1 MTDGQFSCGNVCS
14 VSQLRTPLMLK
25 RLEGN
30 ENIIPPKLRE
40 LAAHDRKKE
49 TQYCET
55 LYTYLTCSCSL
66 KKTCDMLFT
75 HRNTILYRIKR
86 IREDFGIPL
95 DDPAS
100 HTELLIGTSLILL
113 KTKGPFFFRPVD
125 TPNRIPMP
133 DTEC

>member
-1 MTDGQFSCGNVCS
+1 
-14 VSQLRTPLMLK
+14 
-25 RLEGN
+25 
-30 ENIIPPKLRE
+30 
-40 LAAHDRKKE
+40 
-49 TQYCET
+49 
-55 LYTYLTCSCSL
+55 
-66 KKTCDMLFT
+66 MLFT

>member
-1 MTDGQFSCGNVCS
+1 M
-14 VSQLRTPLMLK
+14 QLF
-25 RLEGN
+25 
-30 ENIIPPKLRE
+30 
-40 LAAHDRKKE
+40 A
-49 TQYCET
+49 Q
-55 LYTYLTCSCSL
+55 
-66 KKTCDMLFT
+66 KTCDMLFT

-100 HTELLIGTSLILL
+100 HTEILIGTSLILL

-125 TPNRIPMP
+125 TPNCIPMP